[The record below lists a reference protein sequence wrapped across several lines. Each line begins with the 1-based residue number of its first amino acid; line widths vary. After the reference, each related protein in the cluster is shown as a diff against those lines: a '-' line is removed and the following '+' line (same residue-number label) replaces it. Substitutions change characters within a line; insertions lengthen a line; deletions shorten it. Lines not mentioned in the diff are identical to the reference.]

1 MGTNNGKVIRKA
13 RRWTDDDL
21 RTAVA
26 KHHSWRDV
34 ARALGLQPTSTD
46 NIRHHVARLRL
57 DTSHFSGKRMWSD
70 QQLRDAVATAS
81 SWSEVLKLLNINDF
95 YPNRTRVKGHAVRLG
110 LDVAHLTPAPA
121 RPQPSDAV
129 TTPPR
134 RGQLRYAA
142 SAIATAW
149 FMVRGFATATAAE
162 NQEYDLVV
170 AMPEGLQRVQV
181 KSTTQLSANGRWY
194 VRIGRRPYSLD
205 KSASMMPYDP
215 EQVDFFFIVTAG
227 GALYLLPTRAVA
239 GRIGLHIDN
248 YPEYRVGDASSLPTW
263 TVDEPVVR

>member
-1 MGTNNGKVIRKA
+1 MSTHDRDVTRRA

-21 RTAVA
+21 RAAVA
-26 KHHSWRDV
+26 AHHSWRAV
-34 ARALGLQPTSTD
+34 ARTLGLRPTSTD
-46 NIRHHVARLRL
+46 NIRQHVARLQL
-57 DTSHFSGKRMWSD
+57 DTSHFSGKRAWSD

-81 SWSEVLKLLNINDF
+81 SWSDVLKLLNINDF
-95 YPNRTRVKGHAVRLG
+95 YPNRTRVKGHAIRLG
-110 LDVAHLTPAPA
+110 LDVTHLTPTPA

-129 TTPPR
+129 TASPL

-149 FMVRGFATATAAE
+149 FTVRGFATATAAE
-162 NQEYDLVV
+162 SQEYDLVV

-215 EQVDFFFIVTAG
+215 EEIDFFFIVTAG

-248 YPEYRVGDASSLPTW
+248 YSEYRVGDASSLLTW
-263 TVDEPVVR
+263 IVDDPAAR